1 MSPVLPRFP
10 TPPPILGGSGRVCH
24 SPLVPCPSTPLGWL
38 WALLI
43 VCYHSLKVNCVYVRL
58 RFIPLSGFVMWCITA
73 LATLALDVTRPI
85 HCSLY
90 WLRRCSSCANA
101 APRCGP
107 VAPRQLV
114 ARQPGGLVGRRPVGR
129 SVGRR
134 PAVPWLA
141 PRFLRPFFVSR
152 RFASLVP
159 RTCNDTG

>member
-24 SPLVPCPSTPLGWL
+24 SPLVPCPSTHLGWL
-38 WALLI
+38 WALLS
-43 VCYHSLKVNCVYVRL
+43 VCYNSLKVNCVCVRL

-107 VAPRQLV
+107 VAPRQLA
-114 ARQPGGLVGRRPVGR
+114 ARQPGG

-134 PAVPWLA
+134 LGCSALGALAALWLA
-141 PRFLRPFFVSR
+141 RRFLRPFFVPR
-152 RFASLVP
+152 RSASLVP